1 MMTENFAKARLS
13 MVLSQL
19 RPNRVTSDR
28 VADAMGLVPREKF
41 VPKALR
47 GVAYLDED
55 LEVAHNRYLIEPR
68 VFGLM
73 LQALKIAETDVV
85 LDVAC
90 GSGYTSAVLGQLA
103 QAVVAIEDQDELVE
117 HASEVLASLE
127 ADNVAVIKGELNAGN
142 AKQGP
147 YNVIHING
155 AIDTVAPALFD
166 QLAEGG
172 RLTCV
177 VGSNPGVAKLFV
189 KSDGSI
195 FTQTLFDAEVP
206 RLNAMTKAA
215 SFSF

>member
-1 MMTENFAKARLS
+1 MTENFAQARES

-28 VADAMGLVPREKF
+28 VADAMGEIPREQF

-55 LEVAHNRYLIEPR
+55 LEIAKNRYLIEPR

-73 LQALKIAETDVV
+73 MQSADVKSTDVV
-85 LDVAC
+85 LDIAC
-90 GSGYTSAVLGQLA
+90 GSGYTSAVLGKLA
-103 QAVVAIEDQDELVE
+103 QAVVAIDDQEDLVE
-117 HASEVLASLE
+117 SASQTLAGLE
-127 ADNVAVIKGELNAGN
+127 ADNVAVISGDLEAGN

-155 AIDTVAPALFD
+155 AIDRVPQVLFD

-172 RLTCV
+172 RLVCV
-177 VGSNPGVAKLFV
+177 IGVNPGVAKLYV
-189 KSDGSI
+189 KSDGDI
-195 FTQTLFDAEVP
+195 IARNLFDAEVP
-206 RLNAMTKAA
+206 RLGAMREEVK
-215 SFSF
+215 FSL

>member
-1 MMTENFAKARLS
+1 MTDNFAEARQS

-28 VADAMGLVPREKF
+28 VADAMGSVPREQF

-47 GVAYLDED
+47 GVAYMDED
-55 LEVAHNRYLIEPR
+55 LEIAKNRYLIEPR

-73 LQALKIAETDVV
+73 LQHAAVQESDIV

-90 GSGYTSAVLGQLA
+90 GSGYTSAVFGQLA
-103 QAVVAIEDQDELVE
+103 QAVVAIDNQEELVE
-117 HASEVLASLE
+117 QASEILASLE
-127 ADNVAVIKGELNAGN
+127 ADNVAVIGGELEAGN

-155 AIDTVAPALFD
+155 AVDTVSSALFD

-172 RLTCV
+172 RLVCV
-177 VGSNPGVAKLFV
+177 IGTNPGVAKLYV
-189 KSDGSI
+189 KSDGDI
-195 FTQTLFDAEVP
+195 IAQNLFDAEVP
-206 RLNAMTKAA
+206 RLGAMMQEAG
-215 SFSF
+215 FSL

>member
-1 MMTENFAKARLS
+1 MTEKYAQARLS

-41 VPKALR
+41 APKHLR

-55 LEVAHNRYLIEPR
+55 LEVAKNRYLIEPR

-73 LQALKIAETDVV
+73 LQAAKVEKTDVV

-103 QAVVAIEDQDELVE
+103 QAVVAIEDQDELVGQ
-117 HASEVLASLE
+117 ASEVLASME
-127 ADNVAVIKGELNAGN
+127 ADNVAVIKGDLQAGN

-147 YNVIHING
+147 YNIIHING
-155 AIDTVAPALFD
+155 AIDAVAPALFD

-189 KSDGSI
+189 KSDGVI
-195 FTQTLFDAEVP
+195 FAENLFDAEVP
-206 RLNAMTKAA
+206 RLMAMTEAA
-215 SFSF
+215 RFSF